1 MAVITLSNQNLVIA
15 TPQTFLPSDTAAGV
29 TTLTVAN
36 TSGFENGQVIIIGVL
51 GNEKS
56 EIAQLNS
63 VVDNTTIT
71 LNSGTSFPHS
81 ASSVINVVQYDYA
94 EFSTAVTTDGSKTTL
109 ATIPVWADNLST
121 NYIDNTVSS
130 GYYFGRFYNSI
141 SGTFSSYSSPIPV
154 EGYGIYSA
162 RAIIDGAL
170 GEINKQTSEV
180 LTDQFAFQM
189 LDAFQTDVLKEL
201 KRWSFMQQFD
211 ANVGKFRV
219 GEWRIAM
226 PSDINDPDTNKS
238 IYNIRVGTN
247 GRLAWVDKAK
257 WDDLIFNLAYTTL
270 AADVNLGDT
279 TMTLTDSSDFN
290 FPNADN
296 TNAGGTVVIGANTYT
311 YTDNDPSTGILTLD
325 SAITSANTATAGQ
338 DVFQNAN
345 QGLPEYFTVFGGYFY
360 YWPITSLEYD
370 QRNAWMDYYL
380 QQSRILTDSDTIIV
394 PDPLAASYFLQWK
407 FLKKMNNGNEDVSST
422 AAQNNYIARREK
434 LKSKEVL
441 NRNFKLHARFQNFA
455 IQEGSDSGDPRF
467 IRDGNFPNTGF

>member
-15 TPQTFLPSDTAAGV
+15 TPQTFLPNDTTAGV

-36 TSGFENGQVIIIGVL
+36 TAGFQDGQVIIIGTL

-63 VVDNTTIT
+63 VVDATTLT
-71 LNSGTSFPHS
+71 LNGATTFPHS
-81 ASSVINVVQYDYA
+81 ASSTINVVQYDYA
-94 EFSTAVTTDGSKTTL
+94 EFSTASTVDGSKTVL
-109 ATIPVWADNLST
+109 ATVPVWADNLST

-130 GYYFGRFYNSI
+130 GYYFGRFYDSI
-141 SGTFSSYSSPIPV
+141 SGDFSSYSSPIPV

-162 RAIIDGAL
+162 RAIIDAAL

-201 KRWSFMQQFD
+201 KRWSFMQKFD
-211 ANVGKFRV
+211 ENIGTFNV
-219 GEWRIAM
+219 GEWKIAL
-226 PSDINDPDTNKS
+226 PSDIDDPNTNKS
-238 IYNIRVGTN
+238 IYNVRVGAN
-247 GRLAWVDKAK
+247 GRLIWIDKAK
-257 WDDLIFNLAYTTL
+257 WDDFIFNLAYSTL
-270 AADVNLGDT
+270 AADLNIGDT

-296 TNAGGTVVIGANTYT
+296 TDAGGTVMIGANTYS
-311 YTDNDPSTGILTLD
+311 YTDNNPSTGVLTLEE
-325 SAITSANTATAGQ
+325 AITADNEATAGAE
-338 DVFQNAN
+338 VFQNAN
-345 QGLPEYFTVFGGYFY
+345 SGLPQYYTIFDGYLW

-370 QRNAWMDYYL
+370 QRNAWMDYYTKQL
-380 QQSRILTDSDTIIV
+380 RITSDSDEIVV

-407 FLKKMNNGNEDVSST
+407 FLKKLNNGQEDAST
-422 AAQNNYIARREK
+422 QAAQANYINRRNT
-434 LKSKEVL
+434 LKNKDVK
-441 NRNFKLHARFQNFA
+441 NRVFKMHSRFQNFA
-455 IQEGSDSGDPRF
+455 IQENSDSGDPRF